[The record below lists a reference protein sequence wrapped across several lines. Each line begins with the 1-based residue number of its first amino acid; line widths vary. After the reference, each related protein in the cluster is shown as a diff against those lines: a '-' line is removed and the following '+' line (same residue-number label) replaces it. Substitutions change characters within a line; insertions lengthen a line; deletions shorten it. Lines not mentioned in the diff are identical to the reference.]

1 MTWIPVQDE
10 SPLWGQDV
18 LVYSTHAKGYAVAQ
32 TKPDGKGGNLWVNST
47 SGQLFAPG
55 SVTHW
60 RTLPPPP
67 TVEEV
72 EGVSGYSAY
81 SNN

>member
-1 MTWIPVQDE
+1 MTWIPAQDE
-10 SPLWGQDV
+10 TPLWGQDV
-18 LVYSTHAKGYAVAQ
+18 LVYSTSARGYAVAT
-32 TKPDGKGGNLWVNST
+32 TKPDGKGGTMWVNST

-55 SVTHW
+55 TVTHW
-60 RTLPPPP
+60 RALPSPPD
-67 TVEEV
+67 E